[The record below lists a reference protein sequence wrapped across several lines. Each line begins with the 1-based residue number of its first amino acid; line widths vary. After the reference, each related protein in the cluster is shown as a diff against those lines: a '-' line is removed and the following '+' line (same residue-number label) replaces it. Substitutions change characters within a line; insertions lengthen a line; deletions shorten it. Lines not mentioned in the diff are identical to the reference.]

1 MRLKSFARIKIN
13 NTKSPINKALHIFI
27 LLASNSVNISK
38 NWLNIFYHS
47 FTLVFNQFFTKFNSI
62 FIQVNLIID
71 YNADSVH

>member
-47 FTLVFNQFFTKFNSI
+47 FTLVFNQFSLILIQF
-62 FIQVNLIID
+62 FIQVNL
-71 YNADSVH
+71 

>member
-27 LLASNSVNISK
+27 LLASNSVNINK

-47 FTLVFNQFFTKFNSI
+47 FTLVFNQFSLRLIQF

-71 YNADSVH
+71 YNADSIH

>member
-27 LLASNSVNISK
+27 LLASNSVNINK

-47 FTLVFNQFFTKFNSI
+47 FTLVFNQFSLILIQF
-62 FIQVNLIID
+62 FIQVNL
-71 YNADSVH
+71 

>member
-13 NTKSPINKALHIFI
+13 NTKSPTNKALHIFI
-27 LLASNSVNISK
+27 LLTSNSVNINK

-71 YNADSVH
+71 YNADSIH

>member
-27 LLASNSVNISK
+27 LLASNSVNINK

-47 FTLVFNQFFTKFNSI
+47 FTRVFNQFSLSLIQF

-71 YNADSVH
+71 YNADSIH